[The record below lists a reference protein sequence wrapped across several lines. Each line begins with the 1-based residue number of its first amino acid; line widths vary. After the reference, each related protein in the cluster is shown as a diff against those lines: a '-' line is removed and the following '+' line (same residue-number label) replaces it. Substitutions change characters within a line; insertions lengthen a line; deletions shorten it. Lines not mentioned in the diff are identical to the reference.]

1 MGEGSWM
8 KMSKKRVM
16 SSLENGFES
25 YGRLVARRP
34 WTTIFVSIALC
45 SITAVGFLSFD
56 RQTNWVDLW
65 VDQTLDSKVQS
76 DWLNENFPPE
86 LRQHSI
92 ILTAPNV
99 LTPNVLKAILKLRI
113 RVNETRSQDNTT
125 WLDHCKRIPVLP
137 QHMGSTPRNPG
148 PAELCMEF
156 NILELF
162 ALPGRYSEETLNKM
176 TQEEI
181 LEKINSSN
189 ESQIFHVRRNF
200 TKLLGGIQ
208 YSEDGKIIGAA
219 STMMK
224 FFTAMNSTE
233 ALLNPVPETP
243 SSATSRATFDFESSL
258 LETLQEKAFYPPG
271 LESNAAVQFSMP
283 VEMDNAIKSGIPLL
297 AVGFALMFIYVL
309 LMLGKFNIVE
319 HRAWL
324 TLPALTSVIF
334 GIIFS
339 VGICSALGFPFTDF
353 HLVMPLILLAIGIDD
368 AFVVVR
374 ALDNLTE
381 EDNQKPM
388 EQKFGKVMKHAGVSI
403 TITSLTNI
411 VAFATGGIT
420 VIPGL
425 SSFCIYCSVGLVSI
439 YAFTISFF
447 FATLVLKQKH
457 VDEER
462 DGCFMWIKRPKKE
475 TDESSQWTEAFITFV
490 GKDVTG
496 NNRSLRTDTE
506 FQRSLSDFLCSP
518 YGVFYRP
525 IFNFGDKSHLEC
537 SVNAPPVLLTTTPF
551 SHPTLKESAKQLSAL
566 HRVKEMV
573 REAGMSGY
581 SFVHSE
587 AYFSWETA
595 ENVQHEFP
603 IELGVGLG
611 TVFLLCILF
620 LMSVRAALLVIIS
633 VICSLINTI
642 GFGYMWGLSLNLY
655 TAAIFIMST
664 GLYIDYSVHVVHAF
678 LQAEGKRQA
687 RVRAAITEV
696 GPAVFNGG
704 VSTFLAI
711 SAVALSG
718 NYVWRLF
725 FKCFMMITFFGLFH
739 GLATLPVVLSL
750 GPADK
755 LETKKQETKKEKESQ
770 INEGYVVEENV

>member
-45 SITAVGFLSFD
+45 SITAVGFLRFD

-65 VDQTLDSKVQS
+65 VGQTSDSKVQS

-86 LRQHSI
+86 LRQHSV

-99 LTPNVLKAILKLRI
+99 LTLDVLKAILKLRI

-137 QHMGSTPRNPG
+137 QHVESTPRNPG

-224 FFTAMNSTE
+224 FFTTMNSTE

-271 LESNAAVQFSMP
+271 LESNAAVQFSVP

-475 TDESSQWTEAFITFV
+475 TDESSQWVSIGSIFSSYSRILLKTPSMVLVAVITLTLFGVGAWKTAEVDYKFHLPDLVNDESYLRSWFDKRDLYFPDEGSNSHLFVANLTADNFFKLHNLTTRMRDEKDIISDVSQWTEAFITFV

-581 SFVHSE
+581 SFSALYSFLDECQGCTSCYHLCYLFTDQHNWLWLHVGTIAQPVHGSNIH
-587 AYFSWETA
+587 
-595 ENVQHEFP
+595 NVHWT
-603 IELGVGLG
+603 LHR
-611 TVFLLCILF
+611 LLC
-620 LMSVRAALLVIIS
+620 SCGARIS
-633 VICSLINTI
+633 P
-642 GFGYMWGLSLNLY
+642 G
-655 TAAIFIMST
+655 
-664 GLYIDYSVHVVHAF
+664 
-678 LQAEGKRQA
+678 R
-687 RVRAAITEV
+687 R
-696 GPAVFNGG
+696 
-704 VSTFLAI
+704 
-711 SAVALSG
+711 
-718 NYVWRLF
+718 
-725 FKCFMMITFFGLFH
+725 
-739 GLATLPVVLSL
+739 
-750 GPADK
+750 
-755 LETKKQETKKEKESQ
+755 QETGTSESCSH
-770 INEGYVVEENV
+770 